1 VIRLTNEVTQRPT
14 AVKRRQDQGLV
25 EEELSMVTMKD
36 VARAAGV
43 SQAAVSYAYSRPEK
57 LSDGQRRFIM
67 ETAGRLGYAGP
78 SAAGVSLRSGRSGAI
93 GVMLMDTLEYAFT
106 DPSTRSLLQGVVQT
120 HRFDDLA
127 LTLLPLPHRGISA
140 DRDTPHGGDQAA
152 RRGVVDGVIVHSL
165 PDDHPALLTLRSRG
179 IPMVIVDAP
188 HLPGIPLVGIQDRQA
203 ARGQVDHLLEL
214 GHRRIGILAERLL
227 PDGFL
232 GVVDADRRSRSTER
246 VVRERIKGYEAACSA
261 AGLDFERVPIVEAGG
276 FTVAAGMSA
285 ARMLLDGAELTAI
298 VTTSD
303 TMAVAALEVAR
314 ERGLRVPEDLSV
326 IGFDDAPE
334 AEQHGL
340 TTIRQPMV
348 RKGSLAAE
356 ILFALLRGDASPG
369 DVSLPTE
376 LVQRATT
383 SPPHR
388 G

>member
-1 VIRLTNEVTQRPT
+1 
-14 AVKRRQDQGLV
+14 
-25 EEELSMVTMKD
+25 MVTMKD

-57 LSDGQRRFIM
+57 LSAGQRQSIM
-67 ETAGRLGYAGP
+67 DTASRLGYAGP

-106 DPSTRSLLQGVVQT
+106 DPSTRSLLQGIVQT
-120 HRFDDLA
+120 RRFDDLA
-127 LTLLPLPHRGISA
+127 LTLLPLPRHGTSA
-140 DRDTPHGGDQAA
+140 DGDPPRGGDEAA

-203 ARGQVDHLLEL
+203 ARHQVDHLLEL

-227 PDGFL
+227 PDGCH
-232 GVVDADRRSRSTER
+232 GVVDAERRGRSTER
-246 VVRERIKGYEAACSA
+246 VVRERIRGYEAACSA

-276 FTVAAGMSA
+276 FTVAEGMAA
-285 ARMLLDGAELTAI
+285 ARTLLDGDEVTAV

-303 TMAVAALEVAR
+303 TMAVATLAVAR

-326 IGFDDAPE
+326 VGFDDAPE
-334 AEQHGL
+334 AERHGL

-356 ILFALLRGDASPG
+356 ILFALLRGEAGPG
-369 DVSLPTE
+369 DVVLPTE
-376 LVQRATT
+376 LLRRATT
-383 SPPHR
+383 SHPRQGRATLGHSPHS